1 MPPVNVAVVA
11 FDRIRPFHLSVPCAV
26 FGESAAEPLFQLR
39 VCAAEPGEL
48 RTTNGF
54 SIATRYGL
62 RELANADVIV
72 VPSWRDPREAAP
84 EPLLA
89 ALRRAHKRSATLVG
103 LCLGAFVLAE
113 AGVLDGKLATTHWRW
128 TELFKQRFP
137 DVRLDPNVLY
147 VDQGNVVTSAGTAA
161 GIDCCLHVVRRQ
173 YGAEITNRIART
185 LVVPPHRQGSQAQ
198 YIEQPVLTQAT
209 DTPLTKTLNWAARHL
224 DQTHTLDSLAARAL
238 MSRRSF
244 TRHFRQHTG
253 TTVGRWLLSQRLSLA
268 LRMLETTDQPIERIA
283 EHAGFGTALS
293 MRQHFGVA
301 FNTTP
306 SMYRREFRG
315 Q

>member
-1 MPPVNVAVVA
+1 MPPINVAVVA

-26 FGESAAEPLFQLR
+26 FGESAAESLFQLR

-72 VPSWRDPREAAP
+72 VPSWREPSEAAP

-89 ALRRAHKRSATLVG
+89 ALRRAHKRSAILVG
-103 LCLGAFVLAE
+103 LCLGAFVLAD

-137 DVRLDPNVLY
+137 NVRIDPNVLY

-198 YIEQPVLTQAT
+198 YIEQPVLRQAS

-253 TTVGRWLLSQRLSLA
+253 TTVGQWLLSQRLGLA
-268 LRMLETTDQPIERIA
+268 QRMLETTDQPIERIA
-283 EHAGFGTALS
+283 ERAGFGTALS

>member
-1 MPPVNVAVVA
+1 MPPVKVAVVA
-11 FDRIRPFHLSVPCAV
+11 FDQIRPFHLSVPCAV
-26 FGESAAEPLFQLR
+26 FGETESQSLFQLR

-48 RTTNGF
+48 RATAGF
-54 SIATRYGL
+54 GIATHHGL
-62 RELANADVIV
+62 RELSQADVIV
-72 VPSWRDPREAAP
+72 VPSWRNPHESAP

-103 LCLGAFVLAE
+103 LCLGAYVLAE

-128 TELFKQRFP
+128 TELFRQRFP
-137 DVRLDPNVLY
+137 QVRLDPDVLY
-147 VDQGNVVTSAGTAA
+147 IDQGNVVTSAGTAA

-173 YGAEITNRIART
+173 YGAEVANRIARN

-198 YIEQPVLTQAT
+198 YIEQPVLTRAA
-209 DTPLTKTLNWAARHL
+209 DTPLTKTLYWAAQHL
-224 DQTHTLDSLAARAL
+224 DQSHTLDSLAGRAV

-253 TTVGRWLLSQRLSLA
+253 TTVSQWLLSQRLSLA
-268 LRMLETTDQPIERIA
+268 QRMLETTDQPIERIA
-283 EHAGFGTALS
+283 ERTGFGTALS

-315 Q
+315 G